1 MPWTTRDLPY
11 AESPSP
17 MAGQC
22 SYAGAVDAEARAS
35 TQTLRLLELY
45 AKRGPTTDAEAAKLL
60 DIERS
65 SINARRRPLCARGI
79 VIAVDRVTN
88 QETGIINT
96 RWGLA

>member
-1 MPWTTRDLPY
+1 MPWTPRELPW

-22 SYAGAVDAEARAS
+22 SYAGAVAAENRAA

-60 DIERS
+60 DVARS
-65 SINARRRPLCARGI
+65 SVNARRRPLCDRGI
-79 VIAVDRVTN
+79 VVAVAHVEN
-88 QETGIINT
+88 PETGIVNT